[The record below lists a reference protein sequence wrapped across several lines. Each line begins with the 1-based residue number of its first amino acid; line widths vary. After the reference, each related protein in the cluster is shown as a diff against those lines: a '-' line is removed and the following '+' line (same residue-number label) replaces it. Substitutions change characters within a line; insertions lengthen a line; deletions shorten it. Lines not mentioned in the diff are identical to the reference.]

1 MQFKSEWIKDIQDAG
16 PQLKVADALIDK
28 IESEIEF
35 HIGKIETLLLKKKIL
50 QERIQTVSE
59 YKQVGEILLNKKN

>member
-50 QERIQTVSE
+50 QERILSVCE
-59 YKQVGEILLNKKN
+59 YVETGKTLLNRN